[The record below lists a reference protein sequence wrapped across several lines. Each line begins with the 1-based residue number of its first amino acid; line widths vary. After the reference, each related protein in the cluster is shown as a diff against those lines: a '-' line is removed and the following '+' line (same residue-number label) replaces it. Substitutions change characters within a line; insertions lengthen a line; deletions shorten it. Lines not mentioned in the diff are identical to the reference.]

1 MKKDDM
7 LEITIEDISSDGSGV
22 GKADGFALF
31 VKDTIPGDQVKVK
44 IMKMKKLLAVVL
56 TGVMAMSVLTGCA
69 DIKTRQIADQLEGML
84 KSVNTKATV
93 SATNDAEDL
102 AKKAA
107 KAVQKDDVD
116 FGGSD
121 AVVVVGADESEST
134 PAKKTEKAA
143 ITEALK
149 LSETK
154 DKYVWVLR
162 FDTKNLK
169 NADQAKKIFDKVK
182 SIDNALNAVDNFE
195 VTTKKDDKE
204 ETKTYKAM
212 AGDKYEIGTETF
224 SKGEGKD
231 KTNYVMVVVTCK
243 AVAST
248 EEA

>member
-1 MKKDDM
+1 
-7 LEITIEDISSDGSGV
+7 
-22 GKADGFALF
+22 
-31 VKDTIPGDQVKVK
+31 
-44 IMKMKKLLAVVL
+44 MKMKKLLAVVL
-56 TGVMAMSVLTGCA
+56 TGVMAVSMLTGCA

-93 SATNDAEDL
+93 SATNDAQDL

-169 NADQAKKIFDKVK
+169 NADQAKKIFEQVK
-182 SIDNALNAVDNFE
+182 DTTKAKNTVDNIK
-195 VTTKKDDKE
+195 VTTKKDGKD
-204 ETKTYKAM
+204 ETKTYKPM

-248 EEA
+248 ETVG

>member
-1 MKKDDM
+1 
-7 LEITIEDISSDGSGV
+7 
-22 GKADGFALF
+22 
-31 VKDTIPGDQVKVK
+31 
-44 IMKMKKLLAVVL
+44 MKMKKLLAVVL

-231 KTNYVMVVVTCK
+231 LFHSVHSCSSLLTCGMMIINDHSD
-243 AVAST
+243 AVALVLSCYKPGGALDSGSVAT
-248 EEA
+248 GAINQ

>member
-1 MKKDDM
+1 MAHRPTVEKM
-7 LEITIEDISSDGSGV
+7 LACLYNLS
-22 GKADGFALF
+22 LF
-31 VKDTIPGDQVKVK
+31 MEAK

-121 AVVVVGADESEST
+121 AVVVGADESEST

-169 NADQAKKIFDKVK
+169 NADQAKKIFDEVK
-182 SIDNALNAVDNFE
+182 GIDNALNKDNVENFKKT
-195 VTTKKDDKE
+195 VTE
-204 ETKTYKAM
+204 SESSVEKTYKAM

>member
-1 MKKDDM
+1 
-7 LEITIEDISSDGSGV
+7 
-22 GKADGFALF
+22 
-31 VKDTIPGDQVKVK
+31 
-44 IMKMKKLLAVVL
+44 MKMKKLLAVVL

-204 ETKTYKAM
+204 DTKTNKAM
-212 AGDKYEIGTETF
+212 PGDKYEIGTETF

>member
-1 MKKDDM
+1 M
-7 LEITIEDISSDGSGV
+7 E
-22 GKADGFALF
+22 A
-31 VKDTIPGDQVKVK
+31 K

>member
-1 MKKDDM
+1 
-7 LEITIEDISSDGSGV
+7 
-22 GKADGFALF
+22 
-31 VKDTIPGDQVKVK
+31 
-44 IMKMKKLLAVVL
+44 MKMKKLLAVVL

-121 AVVVVGADESEST
+121 AVVVDNSETQT
-134 PAKKTEKAA
+134 PVKKTEKAA

-182 SIDNALNAVDNFE
+182 SIDNALNAVDNFK

-212 AGDKYEIGTETF
+212 PGDKYEIGTETF
-224 SKGEGKD
+224 SKGEGKTD
-231 KTNYVMVVVTCK
+231 YVMVVVTCK

-248 EEA
+248 ETVG

>member
-1 MKKDDM
+1 
-7 LEITIEDISSDGSGV
+7 
-22 GKADGFALF
+22 
-31 VKDTIPGDQVKVK
+31 
-44 IMKMKKLLAVVL
+44 MKMKKLLAVVL

-243 AVAST
+243 AVASET
-248 EEA
+248 EARG

>member
-1 MKKDDM
+1 
-7 LEITIEDISSDGSGV
+7 
-22 GKADGFALF
+22 
-31 VKDTIPGDQVKVK
+31 
-44 IMKMKKLLAVVL
+44 MKMKKLLAVVL

-121 AVVVVGADESEST
+121 AVVVVGADKSEST

>member
-1 MKKDDM
+1 MAHRPTVEKM
-7 LEITIEDISSDGSGV
+7 LACLYNLS
-22 GKADGFALF
+22 LF
-31 VKDTIPGDQVKVK
+31 MEAK

-182 SIDNALNAVDNFE
+182 SIDNALNAVDNFV

>member
-1 MKKDDM
+1 M
-7 LEITIEDISSDGSGV
+7 E
-22 GKADGFALF
+22 A
-31 VKDTIPGDQVKVK
+31 K

-69 DIKTRQIADQLEGML
+69 DIKTRQIANQLEGML

>member
-1 MKKDDM
+1 
-7 LEITIEDISSDGSGV
+7 
-22 GKADGFALF
+22 
-31 VKDTIPGDQVKVK
+31 
-44 IMKMKKLLAVVL
+44 MKMKKLLAVVL

-102 AKKAA
+102 AKKAV
-107 KAVQKDDVD
+107 KAVKADDVD
-116 FGGSD
+116 FGGND
-121 AVVVVGADESEST
+121 AVVVEADDSDST

-224 SKGEGKD
+224 SMGEGKD
-231 KTNYVMVVVTCK
+231 KTDYVMVVVTCK

-248 EEA
+248 QTVG

>member
-1 MKKDDM
+1 
-7 LEITIEDISSDGSGV
+7 
-22 GKADGFALF
+22 
-31 VKDTIPGDQVKVK
+31 
-44 IMKMKKLLAVVL
+44 MKMKKLLAVVL

-134 PAKKTEKAA
+134 PVKKTEKTA

>member
-1 MKKDDM
+1 
-7 LEITIEDISSDGSGV
+7 
-22 GKADGFALF
+22 
-31 VKDTIPGDQVKVK
+31 
-44 IMKMKKLLAVVL
+44 MKMKKLLAVVL

-121 AVVVVGADESEST
+121 AVVVGADESEST

>member
-1 MKKDDM
+1 
-7 LEITIEDISSDGSGV
+7 
-22 GKADGFALF
+22 
-31 VKDTIPGDQVKVK
+31 
-44 IMKMKKLLAVVL
+44 MKMKKLLAVVL
-56 TGVMAMSVLTGCA
+56 TGVMAVSMLTGCA

-248 EEA
+248 QTAG

>member
-1 MKKDDM
+1 
-7 LEITIEDISSDGSGV
+7 
-22 GKADGFALF
+22 
-31 VKDTIPGDQVKVK
+31 
-44 IMKMKKLLAVVL
+44 MKMKKLLAVVL
-56 TGVMAMSVLTGCA
+56 TGVMAVSMLTGCA

-116 FGGSD
+116 FGGTG
-121 AVVVVGADESEST
+121 AVVVDNSETQT
-134 PAKKTEKAA
+134 PAKKTEQAA
-143 ITEALK
+143 VTEALK

-169 NADQAKKIFDKVK
+169 NADQAKKIFDEVK
-182 SIDNALNAVDNFE
+182 SIDNALNKNDVANFE
-195 VTTKKDDKE
+195 VKGE

-231 KTNYVMVVVTCK
+231 KVDYVMVVVTCK
-243 AVAST
+243 AVASKT
-248 EEA
+248 EV

>member
-1 MKKDDM
+1 M
-7 LEITIEDISSDGSGV
+7 E
-22 GKADGFALF
+22 A
-31 VKDTIPGDQVKVK
+31 K

-56 TGVMAMSVLTGCA
+56 TGVMAASMLTGCA

-102 AKKAA
+102 AKKAV
-107 KAVQKDDVD
+107 KAVKADDVD
-116 FGGSD
+116 FGGTG
-121 AVVVVGADESEST
+121 AVVVDNSETQT
-134 PAKKTEKAA
+134 PAKKTEQAA

-169 NADQAKKIFDKVK
+169 NADQAKKIFEQVK
-182 SIDNALNAVDNFE
+182 SIDNALNKSTVDNFQ
-195 VTTKKDDKE
+195 VTTKKDE
-204 ETKTYKAM
+204 TTETKTYKPM

-231 KTNYVMVVVTCK
+231 KVDYVMVVVTCK

-248 EEA
+248 ETVG

>member
-1 MKKDDM
+1 M
-7 LEITIEDISSDGSGV
+7 ITQ
-22 GKADGFALF
+22 ADSRKWMACLYNSFLF
-31 VKDTIPGDQVKVK
+31 MEAK

>member
-1 MKKDDM
+1 M
-7 LEITIEDISSDGSGV
+7 E
-22 GKADGFALF
+22 A
-31 VKDTIPGDQVKVK
+31 K

-121 AVVVVGADESEST
+121 AVVVGADESEST

>member
-1 MKKDDM
+1 
-7 LEITIEDISSDGSGV
+7 
-22 GKADGFALF
+22 
-31 VKDTIPGDQVKVK
+31 
-44 IMKMKKLLAVVL
+44 MKMKKLLAVVL
-56 TGVMAMSVLTGCA
+56 TGVMAVSMLTGCA

-102 AKKAA
+102 AKKAV
-107 KAVQKDDVD
+107 KAVKADDVD
-116 FGGSD
+116 FGGTG
-121 AVVVVGADESEST
+121 AVVVDNSETQT
-134 PAKKTEKAA
+134 PAKKTEQAA

-169 NADQAKKIFDKVK
+169 NADQAKKIFDEVK
-182 SIDNALNAVDNFE
+182 SIDNALNKDNVENFKKT
-195 VTTKKDDKE
+195 VTE
-204 ETKTYKAM
+204 GESSVEKTYKAM

-224 SKGEGKD
+224 SKGKD
-231 KTNYVMVVVTCK
+231 KTDYVMVVVTCK

-248 EEA
+248 ETVG

>member
-1 MKKDDM
+1 
-7 LEITIEDISSDGSGV
+7 
-22 GKADGFALF
+22 
-31 VKDTIPGDQVKVK
+31 
-44 IMKMKKLLAVVL
+44 MKMKKLLAVVL

-69 DIKTRQIADQLEGML
+69 DIKTRQIANQLEGML

>member
-1 MKKDDM
+1 
-7 LEITIEDISSDGSGV
+7 
-22 GKADGFALF
+22 
-31 VKDTIPGDQVKVK
+31 
-44 IMKMKKLLAVVL
+44 MKMKKLLAVVL

-182 SIDNALNAVDNFE
+182 SIDNALNVVDNFE

>member
-1 MKKDDM
+1 M
-7 LEITIEDISSDGSGV
+7 E
-22 GKADGFALF
+22 A
-31 VKDTIPGDQVKVK
+31 K

-69 DIKTRQIADQLEGML
+69 DIKTHQIADQLEGML

-182 SIDNALNAVDNFE
+182 SIDNALNKDNVENFKKT
-195 VTTKKDDKE
+195 VTE
-204 ETKTYKAM
+204 GESSVEKTYKAM

>member
-1 MKKDDM
+1 M
-7 LEITIEDISSDGSGV
+7 E
-22 GKADGFALF
+22 A
-31 VKDTIPGDQVKVK
+31 K

-248 EEA
+248 EEV

>member
-1 MKKDDM
+1 
-7 LEITIEDISSDGSGV
+7 
-22 GKADGFALF
+22 
-31 VKDTIPGDQVKVK
+31 
-44 IMKMKKLLAVVL
+44 MKMKKLLAVVL

-243 AVAST
+243 AQVKVA
-248 EEA
+248 A

>member
-1 MKKDDM
+1 
-7 LEITIEDISSDGSGV
+7 
-22 GKADGFALF
+22 
-31 VKDTIPGDQVKVK
+31 
-44 IMKMKKLLAVVL
+44 MKMKKLLAVVL

-121 AVVVVGADESEST
+121 AVVVGVDESEST

-204 ETKTYKAM
+204 EPKTYKAM

-248 EEA
+248 ETVG

>member
-1 MKKDDM
+1 
-7 LEITIEDISSDGSGV
+7 
-22 GKADGFALF
+22 
-31 VKDTIPGDQVKVK
+31 
-44 IMKMKKLLAVVL
+44 MKMKKLLAVVL

-169 NADQAKKIFDKVK
+169 NADQAKKIFDEVK
-182 SIDNALNAVDNFE
+182 SIDNALNKDNVENFKKT
-195 VTTKKDDKE
+195 VTE
-204 ETKTYKAM
+204 GESSVEKTYKAM

-231 KTNYVMVVVTCK
+231 KVDYVMVVVTCK

-248 EEA
+248 ETVG

>member
-1 MKKDDM
+1 
-7 LEITIEDISSDGSGV
+7 
-22 GKADGFALF
+22 
-31 VKDTIPGDQVKVK
+31 
-44 IMKMKKLLAVVL
+44 MKMKKLLAVVL

-134 PAKKTEKAA
+134 PAKKTA

>member
-1 MKKDDM
+1 
-7 LEITIEDISSDGSGV
+7 
-22 GKADGFALF
+22 
-31 VKDTIPGDQVKVK
+31 
-44 IMKMKKLLAVVL
+44 MKMKKLLAVVL
-56 TGVMAMSVLTGCA
+56 TGVMAVSMLTGCA

-116 FGGSD
+116 FGGTG
-121 AVVVVGADESEST
+121 AVVVDNSETQT
-134 PAKKTEKAA
+134 PAKKTEQAA

-154 DKYVWVLR
+154 DKYVWVMYIATKDVKTVDQANKI
-162 FDTKNLK
+162 FGQVKDTTKAK
-169 NADQAKKIFDKVK
+169 NASVVENFKGTTEKDK
-182 SIDNALNAVDNFE
+182 D
-195 VTTKKDDKE
+195 
-204 ETKTYKAM
+204 KTYKAM

-231 KTNYVMVVVTCK
+231 KVDYVMVVVTCK

-248 EEA
+248 ETVG

>member
-1 MKKDDM
+1 M
-7 LEITIEDISSDGSGV
+7 E
-22 GKADGFALF
+22 
-31 VKDTIPGDQVKVK
+31 
-44 IMKMKKLLAVVL
+44 MKKLLAVVL

-121 AVVVVGADESEST
+121 AVVVGADESEST

>member
-1 MKKDDM
+1 
-7 LEITIEDISSDGSGV
+7 
-22 GKADGFALF
+22 
-31 VKDTIPGDQVKVK
+31 
-44 IMKMKKLLAVVL
+44 MKMAKKLLAVVL